1 MQVCDRENTI
11 LIHDKGCKSFIKKK
25 TYVEKMFEIKF
36 DKRQNFYIKILI
48 PLIEWKKYIY
58 SFNLKFNRPF

>member
-1 MQVCDRENTI
+1 
-11 LIHDKGCKSFIKKK
+11 
-25 TYVEKMFEIKF
+25 MFEIKF